1 MTNNA
6 MTTKKTKKRK
16 TTMYKTLHDSLN
28 NPTKNDSEL
37 RYSGREGV
45 VPVLNDMRRII
56 LFLL

>member
-1 MTNNA
+1 